1 VPSRMP
7 GHQKAQ
13 CKSAHPFEWDKTP
26 HVMQRY
32 IHLSHGNWSCSKVG
46 LKVLSH
52 AMHFKWP

>member
-1 VPSRMP
+1 MP